1 MLLFLLYMPATG
13 NYRIGCDW
21 EFLVSGETKVQ
32 WGLMSLG
39 PWATV
44 SLGNSIRE
52 RERERERGK
61 FGGSLLIIYLWLS
74 VEKMLTANAEWMDKE
89 LSHFRPVDFT
99 KKAVG
104 NKCY

>member
-1 MLLFLLYMPATG
+1 MPATG

-21 EFLVSGETKVQ
+21 ELLVSGETKVQ

-52 RERERERGK
+52 RERERERQVRWK
-61 FGGSLLIIYLWLS
+61 FTDHLPLALS
-74 VEKMLTANAEWMDKE
+74 REDADSKCRMD
-89 LSHFRPVDFT
+89 
-99 KKAVG
+99 G
-104 NKCY
+104 